1 MSDNNVSYELQQ
13 IQSTLAALTDRL
25 AAATATQ
32 VGGMQMYIAVG
43 WSPIIALTDD
53 GTYYYAQIIDWT
65 GGSGIK
71 PPVMQYLCETGWTY
85 NIAEAARVGVVG
97 GGLPDGDKGD
107 ITVASGVWTI
117 DNGVI
122 TTIKLA
128 DRSVTA
134 AKLFQVGHQK
144 LIGRHGAGDGDAQEI
159 GLDGGLEFQ
168 GGNIRR
174 EALTGDVTAPAGGNA
189 LTITPAANP
198 AWITALEWTKLT
210 GVPATFTPSAH
221 THPLSEL
228 AQSGATTN
236 QIIQWNGT
244 AWVPVT
250 FTAGIGG
257 TLGTTDNALTRADG
271 TGGTTAQG
279 SGVTLD
285 DSANLLATNWTVA
298 SGIFSG
304 RTFARLGSVGTNLAL
319 ILSPTGTGFIASQVP
334 DGTTAGGNLRGNNA
348 IDFSYSRDVATRV
361 ASGAGSFNGGTSS
374 TASGA
379 SSFAWCGQATNGLT
393 FAMFGTA
400 TGNWSVSIGQ
410 ATSSTANGSLAAGE
424 GAQATGDYSAA
435 LCYSN
440 AAGTHSVAT
449 GNRSLASLYGQFAHA
464 SGRFAVNGD
473 CQRAFLVARRQ
484 TTDATA
490 SSLFLDGTSSRIIVS
505 ANSSGRARIVIVAR
519 RATATEESIT
529 FERVVCWHRGV
540 AANTTTIDVQT
551 IGTDRGRTGGAWGAG
566 PAWTI
571 AINADTTNGGIDI
584 VVTGAVGVT
593 IRWIASID
601 WTETT
606 NP

>member
-1 MSDNNVSYELQQ
+1 MNVYEC
-13 IQSTLAALTDRL
+13 TLVL
-25 AAATATQ
+25 
-32 VGGMQMYIAVG
+32 VGGTAETHAVG
-43 WSPIIALTDD
+43 AAIDLQVERVI
-53 GTYYYAQIIDWT
+53 GTQT
-65 GGSGIK
+65 VGGSGI
-71 PPVMQYLCETGWTY
+71 T
-85 NIAEAARVGVVG
+85 
-97 GGLPDGDKGD
+97 DGDKGD
-107 ITVASGVWTI
+107 ITVSGSGTSWNI
-117 DNGVI
+117 DDGAV
-122 TTIKLA
+122 TETKLGA
-128 DRSVTA
+128 RSVTA
-134 AKLFQVGHQK
+134 AKLFAVGHGK

-159 GLDGGLEFQ
+159 GIDGGLEFH

-174 EALTGDVTAPAGGNA
+174 EALTGDVTATAGGNA

-198 AWITALEWTKLT
+198 AWITALAWAKLT

-334 DGTTAGGNLRGNNA
+334 DGTATGGNLRGNNA
-348 IDFSYSRDVATRV
+348 IDFSYSRGAATQV
-361 ASGAGSFNGGTSS
+361 ASGAGSFNGGASS

-379 SSFAWCGQATNGLT
+379 DSFAWYGSASNGRTVAFFGNASGNWAIALGQA
-393 FAMFGTA
+393 
-400 TGNWSVSIGQ
+400 S
-410 ATSSTANGSLAAGE
+410 TSSGSGSFAAGE
-424 GAQATGDYSAA
+424 GAS
-435 LCYSN
+435 
-440 AAGTHSVAT
+440 AT
-449 GNRSLASLYGQFAHA
+449 GNYSSAVAPYANASGSFAVGAGYQCLASLYGQLAHA
-464 SGRFAVNGD
+464 SGRFAANGD

-540 AANTTTIDVQT
+540 AANTTSIDVQT